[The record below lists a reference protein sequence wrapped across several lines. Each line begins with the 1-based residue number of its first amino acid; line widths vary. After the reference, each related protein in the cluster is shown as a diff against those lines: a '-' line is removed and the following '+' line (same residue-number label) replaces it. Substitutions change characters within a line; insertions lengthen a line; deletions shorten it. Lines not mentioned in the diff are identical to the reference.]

1 MVDGPA
7 LGAAGYR
14 VSHRD
19 LNDGTVEGLVHASGR
34 IASVQFHPEGAPGP
48 IDATRIFDLAL
59 EARAGVSM
67 PRKVLVIGS
76 GPILIGQA
84 AEFDYAGVQA
94 CLALREAGV
103 ETVLVN
109 SNPATVMTD
118 PDVGGTVILAP
129 LTLERVTRVIEEHRP
144 DALLPTLG
152 GQTGLNLAVA
162 LDDAGVLDRCEVRVL
177 GTPLDAVRAAE
188 DRGGFRTLV
197 TGIGEPVPESAVVES
212 VDDGLRFVEM
222 LNAPIVVRPAFTL
235 GGGGG
240 GFATTLE
247 EARTRIAA
255 GLAASPIGQVLVERS
270 LLGWYEIE
278 FEVLRDASDT
288 TIAICGMENLDPM
301 GVHTGDSIVV
311 APIQTLP
318 DPVVQR
324 LRRCALKIVRALKLE
339 GGCNVQLA
347 VAPDGSDY
355 RVIEVNPRVSR
366 SSALASKATGYPI
379 ARIAAQIALGRRLHE
394 LPNPATGGNSA
405 AFEPA
410 VDYVVVKL
418 PRWPFD
424 KFPTADRSL
433 GVQMK
438 ATGEAMAIDREF
450 GPALLKA
457 VRSLEPRGRGWLW
470 EDPAWE
476 LADRPP
482 ADLPAFLAPSDT
494 RLWRMVALLRHG
506 WTDAAAIAAATGIA
520 PWFTDR
526 LAEVVA
532 AERRIVGA
540 PLLEAKR
547 AGFGDAEI
555 ASISG
560 VPAVAVRRA
569 RVRAGIGPSYRRV
582 DTCAGEFPAETPY
595 FYSSYADPEVRPP
608 AERRSVIV
616 VGSGPIRIGQ
626 GIEFD
631 YCSVRAAWAIREMG
645 LDAVVINNNPE
656 TVSTDYD
663 ACTRLYFEPLDTES
677 VLDVIDHERAL
688 TGTPPA
694 VVLTFGGQTAIDLA
708 KDLAYADV
716 PIAGLTAEVIEIT
729 EDRERFAHLLTEL
742 DLDGPRGS
750 LAGVGIR
757 AAKRDRGARRSARH
771 RPSVVGDRRTGDRG
785 APVRGGRRRLPRD
798 RCRVAAARRRARGR
812 RRARRG
818 RDQRRRAVV
827 RPGHPR
833 AGGSAR
839 GPLGRQ
845 RRGPPAAAALAR
857 GPGACRRGG
866 RADRARARRARH
878 PQRPDDPGGGSGR
891 RDRGESAGEPDG
903 PDRRQG
909 HRLRRR
915 RRRRAMRARLDA
927 GRRRAQSR
935 SRARRTA
942 RGGEGAGRLALAPTG
957 RQRGAGA
964 RDALDG

>member
-1 MVDGPA
+1 M
-7 LGAAGYR
+7 
-14 VSHRD
+14 
-19 LNDGTVEGLVHASGR
+19 T
-34 IASVQFHPEGAPGP
+34 APQ
-48 IDATRIFDLAL
+48 
-59 EARAGVSM
+59 
-67 PRKVLVIGS
+67 KVLVIGS

-94 CLALREAGV
+94 CLALRAEGV
-103 ETVLVN
+103 ETILVN

-118 PDVGGTVILAP
+118 PDVGGTVIIGP
-129 LTLERVTRVIEEHRP
+129 LTLEHVTRVIEEHQP

-162 LDDAGVLDRCEVRVL
+162 LDDAGVLAKHGVRVL
-177 GTPLDAVRAAE
+177 GTPLAAVRAAE
-188 DRGGFRTLV
+188 DRGGFRDLV
-197 TGIGEPVPESAVVES
+197 TGIGEPVPESAVVDTLE
-212 VDDGLRFVEM
+212 DGMRFVEA
-222 LNAPIVVRPAFTL
+222 LAAPIVVRPAFTL

-240 GFATTLE
+240 GFAMNPE
-247 EARTRIAA
+247 EARTRIAT
-255 GLAASPIGQVLVERS
+255 GLEASPIGQVLVERS

-288 TIAICGMENLDPM
+288 TIAICGMENMDPM

-379 ARIAAQIALGRRLHE
+379 ARIAALIALGRRLHE
-394 LPNPATGGNSA
+394 MPNPATGGNSA

-424 KFPTADRSL
+424 KFPAADRSL

-457 VRSLEPRGRGWLW
+457 IRSLEPRGGGWLW
-470 EDPAWE
+470 EDPSWGLDVAAPDD
-476 LADRPP
+476 LA
-482 ADLPAFLAPSDT
+482 AFLTPTDT
-494 RLWRMVALLRHG
+494 RLWRMVGLLRHG
-506 WTDAAAIAAATGIA
+506 WADAATISAATGIA

-526 LAEVVA
+526 IAELVD
-532 AERRIVGA
+532 AESQVVGA
-540 PLLEAKR
+540 PLLDAKR
-547 AGFGDAEI
+547 AGFGDADI
-555 ASISG
+555 ATLSG
-560 VPAVAVRRA
+560 VPPAAIRRA
-569 RVRAGIGPSYRRV
+569 RVRAGIGPAYRRV

-595 FYSSYADPEVRPP
+595 FYSSYAESEVRPP

-688 TGTPPA
+688 TGTPPS

-716 PIAGLTAEVIEIT
+716 PIAGLTAEAIEIT
-729 EDRERFAHLLTEL
+729 EDRERFAGLLDEL
-742 DLDGPRGS
+742 GLEGPRGS
-750 LAGVGIR
+750 LAASPAELDASIAELGGLPVIVRPSWVIGGRGIAVLRTPAELSAYLATDIGWPLRVDELIAGTELDVDAISDGTGWCVPGILEQIDPPGVHSGDSVAVLPPQSVDRAVQER
-757 AAKRDRGARRSARH
+757 AAEAAGRIALALK
-771 RPSVVGDRRTGDRG
+771 
-785 APVRGGRRRLPRD
+785 VRGILNVQMIAAGERVIVIEANPRASRTVPIVAKATGRD
-798 RCRVAAARRRARGR
+798 VVAAAVGCALGSSLEEVGLV
-812 RRARRG
+812 AG
-818 RDQRRRAVV
+818 LALDGPSVAVKAPV
-827 RPGHPR
+827 GSLWRLPGVSAELGPEMR
-833 AGGSAR
+833 STGEVLGLATDAGDAHA
-839 GPLGRQ
+839 LAVQ
-845 RRGPPAAAALAR
+845 AAAA
-857 GPGACRRGG
+857 
-866 RADRARARRARH
+866 H
-878 PQRPDDPGGGSGR
+878 
-891 RDRGESAGEPDG
+891 AG
-903 PDRRQG
+903 
-909 HRLRRR
+909 
-915 RRRRAMRARLDA
+915 
-927 GRRRAQSR
+927 
-935 SRARRTA
+935 
-942 RGGEGAGRLALAPTG
+942 
-957 RQRGAGA
+957 
-964 RDALDG
+964 

>member
-1 MVDGPA
+1 MTQ
-7 LGAAGYR
+7 L
-14 VSHRD
+14 
-19 LNDGTVEGLVHASGR
+19 
-34 IASVQFHPEGAPGP
+34 
-48 IDATRIFDLAL
+48 
-59 EARAGVSM
+59 

-94 CLALREAGV
+94 CLALRESGV
-103 ETVLVN
+103 ETILVN

-118 PDVGGTVILAP
+118 PDVGGTVVIAP
-129 LTLERVTRVIEEHRP
+129 LTLGHLTRIIEEHRP

-162 LDDAGVLDRCEVRVL
+162 LDDAGVLERLGVRVL
-177 GTPLDAVRAAE
+177 GTPLAAVRAAE
-188 DRGGFRTLV
+188 DRGGFRDLV
-197 TGIGEPVPESAVVES
+197 MGIGEPVPESAVVKS
-212 VDDGLRFVEM
+212 LDDGLRFVEM
-222 LNAPIVVRPAFTL
+222 LNAPVVIRPAFTL

-240 GFATTLE
+240 GFAHTPA
-247 EARTRIAA
+247 EARQRIAA

-324 LRRCALKIVRALKLE
+324 LRRCALKIVRALRLE

-347 VAPDGSDY
+347 VSPDGSDY

-379 ARIAAQIALGRRLHE
+379 ARIAALIALGRRLHE
-394 LPNPATGGNSA
+394 MPNPATGGNSA

-424 KFPTADRSL
+424 KFPAADRTL

-470 EDPAWE
+470 EDPAW
-476 LADRPP
+476 
-482 ADLPAFLAPSDT
+482 DLEHSTPDDLEAFLAPTDT
-494 RLWRMVALLRHG
+494 RLWRMIGLLRRG
-506 WTDAAAIAAATGIA
+506 RADAPAIAAATGIA

-526 LAEVVA
+526 LAELVE
-532 AERRIVGA
+532 AESRVVGA
-540 PLLEAKR
+540 PLIDAKR

-555 ASISG
+555 ATLSG
-560 VPAVAVRRA
+560 VPAAAVRRA
-569 RVRAGIGPSYRRV
+569 RVRAGIGPAYRRV

-688 TGTPPA
+688 TGTPPE

-716 PIAGLTAEVIEIT
+716 PIAGLTAEAIEVT
-729 EDRERFAHLLTEL
+729 EDRERFAQLLIEL
-742 DLDGPRGS
+742 GLEGPRGS
-750 LAGVGIR
+750 LAGTPDELDAAIAGLGGLPVIVRPSWVIGGRGIAVLRDAAQLEAYLATDIGWPLRVDELVAGIELDVDAISDGTEWCVPGILEQIDPPGVHSGDSVAVLPPQNLSRPMQER
-757 AAKRDRGARRSARH
+757 AAEAAGRIALALGVRGILNVQMIAA
-771 RPSVVGDRRTGDRG
+771 GDRVVVIEANPRASRTVPIV
-785 APVRGGRRRLPRD
+785 AKATGRD
-798 RCRVAAARRRARGR
+798 IVAAAVRCALG
-812 RRARRG
+812 ASLYG
-818 RDQRRRAVV
+818 VGL
-827 RPGHPR
+827 RPGLAPDG
-833 AGGSAR
+833 ALVAVKAPVGSLWRLPGVSAEL
-839 GPLGRQ
+839 GPEMRSTGEVI
-845 RRGPPAAAALAR
+845 GMSVDAVEAHALASEAVAAHR
-857 GPGACRRGG
+857 G
-866 RADRARARRARH
+866 
-878 PQRPDDPGGGSGR
+878 
-891 RDRGESAGEPDG
+891 
-903 PDRRQG
+903 
-909 HRLRRR
+909 
-915 RRRRAMRARLDA
+915 
-927 GRRRAQSR
+927 
-935 SRARRTA
+935 
-942 RGGEGAGRLALAPTG
+942 
-957 RQRGAGA
+957 
-964 RDALDG
+964 

>member
-1 MVDGPA
+1 MTA
-7 LGAAGYR
+7 
-14 VSHRD
+14 
-19 LNDGTVEGLVHASGR
+19 
-34 IASVQFHPEGAPGP
+34 
-48 IDATRIFDLAL
+48 
-59 EARAGVSM
+59 

-103 ETVLVN
+103 ETILVN

-118 PDVGGTVILAP
+118 PDVGGTVVIGPLSLAY
-129 LTLERVTRVIEEHRP
+129 LTAVIEEHRP

-162 LDDAGVLDRCEVRVL
+162 LDDAGVLARHQVRVL
-177 GTPLDAVRAAE
+177 GTPLAAVRAAE
-188 DRGGFRTLV
+188 DRGGFRDLV
-197 TGIGEPVPESAVVES
+197 TGIGEPVPESAVVETLE
-212 VDDGLRFVEM
+212 DGMRFVEQ
-222 LNAPIVVRPAFTL
+222 LGAAVVIRPAFTL

-240 GFATTLE
+240 GFAHTPD
-247 EARTRIAA
+247 EARTRIAR

-278 FEVLRDASDT
+278 FEVLRDANDT

-324 LRRCALKIVRALKLE
+324 LRRCALKIVRALRLE

-347 VAPDGSDY
+347 VAPDGTDY

-379 ARIAAQIALGRRLHE
+379 ARIAAQIALGRQLHE

-457 VRSLEPRGRGWLW
+457 LRSLEPRGRGWLW
-470 EDPAWE
+470 EDAAWGLDVAAPDD
-476 LADRPP
+476 LA
-482 ADLPAFLAPSDT
+482 AFLAPSDS
-494 RLWRMVALLRHG
+494 RLWRLVALLRHG
-506 WTDAAAIAAATGIA
+506 WTDAAGLAAATGIA
-520 PWFTDR
+520 PWFTER
-526 LAEVVA
+526 LAELVD
-532 AERRIVGA
+532 AEGRLEGL

-547 AGFGDAEI
+547 QGFGDAEI
-555 ASISG
+555 AALTG
-560 VPAVAVRRA
+560 VPPIAVRRA
-569 RVRAGIGPSYRRV
+569 RVRAGITPSYRRV

-595 FYSSYADPEVRPP
+595 FYSSYALPEVPP
-608 AERRSVIV
+608 PSDRRSVIV

-631 YCSVRAAWAIREMG
+631 YCSVRAAWAIRELG
-645 LDAVVINNNPE
+645 YDAVVINNNPE

-663 ACTRLYFEPLDTES
+663 ACSRLYFEPLDTES
-677 VLDVIDHERAL
+677 VLDVVDHERAL
-688 TGTPPA
+688 TGEPPI
-694 VVLTFGGQTAIDLA
+694 VLLTFGGQTAIDLA
-708 KDLAYADV
+708 RDLAYGGV
-716 PIAGLTAEVIEIT
+716 PVAGLTADAIEIT
-729 EDRERFAHLLTEL
+729 EDRERFAALL
-742 DLDGPRGS
+742 DRIGVDGPRGGLAVDAPELHRVAGELGLPVIVRPS
-750 LAGVGIR
+750 WVIGGRGIAVLRSAAEIDAYLATDVGWPLRVDELVAGVELDVDVISDGREWSVPGILEQLDPPGVHSGDSMAVLPPQTLSR
-757 AAKRDRGARRSARH
+757 HAQELAAAAAGRIATALDLRG
-771 RPSVVGDRRTGDRG
+771 VLNVQMIVDGDRCVVIEANPRASRTIPIV
-785 APVRGGRRRLPRD
+785 AKATGRD
-798 RCRVAAARRRARGR
+798 VVAAA
-812 RRARRG
+812 
-818 RDQRRRAVV
+818 V
-827 RPGHPR
+827 RCALGGTLAEAGLQPG
-833 AGGSAR
+833 
-839 GPLGRQ
+839 
-845 RRGPPAAAALAR
+845 LA
-857 GPGACRRGG
+857 
-866 RADRARARRARH
+866 
-878 PQRPDDPGGGSGR
+878 
-891 RDRGESAGEPDG
+891 PDG
-903 PDRRQG
+903 PMVAVKAPVG
-909 HRLRRR
+909 SLWRLPGVDPTPGPE
-915 RRRRAMRARLDA
+915 MRSTGEVLGLAA
-927 GRRRAQSR
+927 TYEV
-935 SRARRTA
+935 ARREA
-942 RGGEGAGRLALAPTG
+942 EEAVAVHA
-957 RQRGAGA
+957 
-964 RDALDG
+964 

>member
-1 MVDGPA
+1 
-7 LGAAGYR
+7 
-14 VSHRD
+14 
-19 LNDGTVEGLVHASGR
+19 
-34 IASVQFHPEGAPGP
+34 
-48 IDATRIFDLAL
+48 
-59 EARAGVSM
+59 
-67 PRKVLVIGS
+67 VLVIGS

-94 CLALREAGV
+94 CLALRSRGV
-103 ETVLVN
+103 DTILVN

-118 PDVGGTVILAP
+118 PDVGGTVIIGP
-129 LTLERVTRVIEEHRP
+129 LTLGHLTRVIEEHRP

-162 LDDAGVLDRCEVRVL
+162 LDDAGVLERCGVRVL
-177 GTPLDAVRAAE
+177 GTPLAAVRAAE
-188 DRGGFRTLV
+188 DRGGFRDLV
-197 TGIGEPVPESAVVES
+197 TGIGEPVPESAVIETVE
-212 VDDGLRFVEM
+212 DGLAFVRH
-222 LNAPIVVRPAFTL
+222 LAAPVVVRPAFTL

-240 GFATTLE
+240 GFAHDE
-247 EARTRIAA
+247 QEARERIAT

-278 FEVLRDASDT
+278 FEVIRDASDT

-324 LRRCALKIVRALKLE
+324 LRRCALKIVRALQLE

-379 ARIAAQIALGRRLHE
+379 ARIAALVGLGMRLHE

-424 KFPTADRSL
+424 KFPDADRSL

-438 ATGEAMAIDREF
+438 ATGEAMGIDREF

-457 VRSLEPRGRGWLW
+457 LRSLEPRGRGWLW
-470 EDPAWE
+470 EDGAWG
-476 LADRPP
+476 LSHRPP
-482 ADLPAFLAPSDT
+482 DDLAAFLSPLDT

-506 WTDAAAIAAATGIA
+506 WTDAAGISALTGIA
-520 PWFTDR
+520 PWFTER
-526 LAEVVA
+526 LAEMVA
-532 AERRIVGA
+532 AEASVVGA
-540 PLLEAKR
+540 PLDEAKR
-547 AGFGDAEI
+547 MGFGDADI
-555 ASISG
+555 GQMSG
-560 VPAVAVRRA
+560 VPWVAVRRA
-569 RVRAGIGPSYRRV
+569 RVRAGIGPAYRRV

-595 FYSSYADPEVRPP
+595 FYSSYATPEVAPP
-608 AERRSVIV
+608 SDRRSVIV

-631 YCSVRAAWAIREMG
+631 YCSVRAAWAIRDMG

-663 ACTRLYFEPLDTES
+663 ACSRLYFEPLDTES

-688 TGTPPA
+688 TGEPPH

-716 PIAGLTAEVIEIT
+716 PIAGLTAEAIETT
-729 EDRERFAHLLTEL
+729 EDRERFAGLLDEL
-742 DLDGPRGS
+742 GIDGPRGELAS
-750 LAGVGIR
+750 DEDGLRAAIGRLGWPVIVRPSWVIGGRGIAILRDDGELQALLRTEIGWPLRVDELIAGVELDVDAISDGTDWCVPGILEQLDPPGIHSGDSAAVIPPQSLSR
-757 AAKRDRGARRSARH
+757 AQQELAAAAAGRIGLALGLRGIINVQMIVA
-771 RPSVVGDRRTGDRG
+771 GDRVVVIEANPRASRTVPIV
-785 APVRGGRRRLPRD
+785 AKATGRD
-798 RCRVAAARRRARGR
+798 VVAAAVRCALGASLREAGLAPGLAPDAPMVAVKVPVGSLWRLPGVDPALGPEMRSTGEVLGMAR
-812 RRARRG
+812 
-818 RDQRRRAVV
+818 DYEV
-827 RPGHPR
+827 
-833 AGGSAR
+833 
-839 GPLGRQ
+839 
-845 RRGPPAAAALAR
+845 ALA
-857 GPGACRRGG
+857 
-866 RADRARARRARH
+866 DAREA
-878 PQRPDDPGGGSGR
+878 
-891 RDRGESAGEPDG
+891 
-903 PDRRQG
+903 
-909 HRLRRR
+909 
-915 RRRRAMRARLDA
+915 
-927 GRRRAQSR
+927 
-935 SRARRTA
+935 
-942 RGGEGAGRLALAPTG
+942 
-957 RQRGAGA
+957 AGA
-964 RDALDG
+964 HAR

>member
-1 MVDGPA
+1 MTA
-7 LGAAGYR
+7 
-14 VSHRD
+14 
-19 LNDGTVEGLVHASGR
+19 
-34 IASVQFHPEGAPGP
+34 
-48 IDATRIFDLAL
+48 
-59 EARAGVSM
+59 

-94 CLALREAGV
+94 CLALRAEGV

-118 PDVGGTVILAP
+118 PDVGGTVLIGP
-129 LTLERVTRVIEEHRP
+129 LSVAYLTDVIARHRP

-162 LDDAGVLDRCEVRVL
+162 LDDAGVLDRYGVRVL
-177 GTPLDAVRAAE
+177 GTPLAAVRAAE
-188 DRGGFRTLV
+188 DRGGFRDLV

-212 VDDGLRFVEM
+212 LDDGLAFARH
-222 LNAPIVVRPAFTL
+222 LAAPVVVRPAFTL

-240 GFATTLE
+240 GFAMDE
-247 EARTRIAA
+247 AEARERIAT

-278 FEVLRDASDT
+278 FEVIRDAADT
-288 TIAICGMENLDPM
+288 TIAICGMENMDPM

-324 LRRCALKIVRALKLE
+324 LRRCALRIVRALQLE

-379 ARIAAQIALGRRLHE
+379 ARVAALVALGKRLHE

-433 GVQMK
+433 GIQMK

-457 VRSLEPRGRGWLW
+457 LRSLEPRGRGWLW
-470 EDPAWE
+470 EDPDWG
-476 LADRPP
+476 LSHRPP
-482 ADLPAFLAPSDT
+482 GDVHAFLQPTDT

-506 WTDAAAIAAATGIA
+506 WADASALAAATGIA
-520 PWFTDR
+520 PWFAER
-526 LAEVVA
+526 LAELVD
-532 AERRIVGA
+532 AERTVVGA
-540 PLLEAKR
+540 PLGEAKR
-547 AGFGDAEI
+547 AGFGDADI
-555 ASISG
+555 AALSG
-560 VPAVAVRRA
+560 VPPVAVRRA
-569 RVRAGIGPSYRRV
+569 RVRAGIGPAYRRV

-595 FYSSYADPEVRPP
+595 FYSSYAEPEVPPP
-608 AERRSVIV
+608 ADRRSVIV

-631 YCSVRAAWAIREMG
+631 YCSVRAAWAIRDIG

-663 ACTRLYFEPLDTES
+663 ACSRLYFEPLDTES

-688 TGTPPA
+688 TGQPPA

-716 PIAGLTAEVIEIT
+716 PIAGLTAEAIETT
-729 EDRERFAHLLTEL
+729 EDRERFAGLLDALGIE
-742 DLDGPRGS
+742 GPRGE
-750 LAGVGIR
+750 LAADADQLRAVISRLGWPVIVRPSWVIGGRGIAVLREPADLDALLATDVGWPLRVDELVDGVELDVDAISDGADWCVPGILEQLDPPGIHSGDSVAVVPPQNLPRAVQER
-757 AAKRDRGARRSARH
+757 AADVAGRIALALGVRGILNVQMVVAGGRPVVIEANPRASRTVPIVAKATGRDVVSAAVRCALGE
-771 RPSVVGDRRTGDRG
+771 RLADVGLAPGLAADAPLVAVK
-785 APVRGGRRRLPRD
+785 APVGSLWRLPGVDEALGPEMRSTGEVLGLGGD
-798 RCRVAAARRRARGR
+798 LDSALAAARDAARVH
-812 RRARRG
+812 AR
-818 RDQRRRAVV
+818 
-827 RPGHPR
+827 
-833 AGGSAR
+833 
-839 GPLGRQ
+839 
-845 RRGPPAAAALAR
+845 
-857 GPGACRRGG
+857 
-866 RADRARARRARH
+866 
-878 PQRPDDPGGGSGR
+878 
-891 RDRGESAGEPDG
+891 
-903 PDRRQG
+903 
-909 HRLRRR
+909 
-915 RRRRAMRARLDA
+915 
-927 GRRRAQSR
+927 
-935 SRARRTA
+935 
-942 RGGEGAGRLALAPTG
+942 
-957 RQRGAGA
+957 
-964 RDALDG
+964 

>member
-1 MVDGPA
+1 M
-7 LGAAGYR
+7 
-14 VSHRD
+14 
-19 LNDGTVEGLVHASGR
+19 
-34 IASVQFHPEGAPGP
+34 
-48 IDATRIFDLAL
+48 
-59 EARAGVSM
+59 SM
-67 PRKVLVIGS
+67 PKRVLVIGS

-94 CLALREAGV
+94 CLALRAEGV
-103 ETVLVN
+103 ETILVN

-118 PDVGGTVILAP
+118 PDVGGTVVIGP
-129 LTLERVTRVIEEHRP
+129 LTLDFVTRVIAEHRP

-162 LDDAGVLDRCEVRVL
+162 LDDAGVLAEYDVRVL
-177 GTPLDAVRAAE
+177 GTPLAAVRAAE
-188 DRGGFRTLV
+188 DRGGFRDLV

-212 VDDGLRFVEM
+212 LEDGMTFFRHLA
-222 LNAPIVVRPAFTL
+222 APIVIRPAFTL

-240 GFATTLE
+240 GFAATAA

-278 FEVLRDASDT
+278 FEVLRDAADT

-324 LRRCALKIVRALKLE
+324 LRRCALKIVRSLKLE
-339 GGCNVQLA
+339 GGCNVQLS

-379 ARIAAQIALGRRLHE
+379 ARIAALIALGRRLHE
-394 LPNPATGGNSA
+394 MPNPATGGNSA

-424 KFPTADRSL
+424 KFPAADRSL

-457 VRSLEPRGRGWLW
+457 IRSLEPRGRGWLW
-470 EDPAWE
+470 EDPAWNLE
-476 LADRPP
+476 HRPP
-482 ADLPAFLAPSDT
+482 DDVRAFLSASDT
-494 RLWRMVALLRHG
+494 RLWRIVGLLRHG
-506 WTDAAAIAAATGIA
+506 WADAAAISAATGIA
-520 PWFTDR
+520 PWFSER
-526 LAEVVA
+526 IEELVRAEEQVV
-532 AERRIVGA
+532 GS
-540 PLLEAKR
+540 PLLDAKL
-547 AGFGDAEI
+547 AGFGDADI
-555 ASISG
+555 ATLSG
-560 VPAVAVRRA
+560 APWAAVRRA
-569 RVRAGIGPSYRRV
+569 RVRSGIHPAYRRV

-595 FYSSYADPEVRPP
+595 FYSSYADPEVAPP
-608 AERRSVIV
+608 ADRQSVIV

-631 YCSVRAAWAIREMG
+631 YCSVRAAWAVREMG
-645 LDAVVINNNPE
+645 LDAVVVNNNPE

-677 VLDVIDHERAL
+677 VLDIIDHERAL
-688 TGTPPA
+688 TGTPPV

-716 PIAGLTAEVIEIT
+716 PIAGLSAEAIEIT
-729 EDRERFAHLLTEL
+729 EDRERFAALLDEL
-742 DLDGPRGS
+742 GIEGPRGS
-750 LAGVGIR
+750 LAGDRDGLH
-757 AAKRDRGARRSARH
+757 AAISGLGGLPVIV
-771 RPSVVGDRRTGDRG
+771 RPSWVI
-785 APVRGGRRRLPRD
+785 GGRGIAVLRTDEDVRDYLATDVGWPLRVDELVEGIELDVDAISDGSDWAVPGILEQIDPPGIHSGDSVAVLPPQRVGRAVQELAAAAAGKIAMALGLRGVLNVQMIATDDRIVVIEANPRASRTVPIVAKATGLDVVAIAVRCALGSSLAEAGMAPGLAADGPRVAVKAPIGSLWRLPGVSADLGPEMRSTGEVLGLAD
-798 RCRVAAARRRARGR
+798 TADEATDLA
-812 RRARRG
+812 
-818 RDQRRRAVV
+818 RRAVAA
-827 RPGHPR
+827 H
-833 AGGSAR
+833 AG
-839 GPLGRQ
+839 
-845 RRGPPAAAALAR
+845 
-857 GPGACRRGG
+857 
-866 RADRARARRARH
+866 
-878 PQRPDDPGGGSGR
+878 
-891 RDRGESAGEPDG
+891 
-903 PDRRQG
+903 
-909 HRLRRR
+909 
-915 RRRRAMRARLDA
+915 
-927 GRRRAQSR
+927 
-935 SRARRTA
+935 
-942 RGGEGAGRLALAPTG
+942 
-957 RQRGAGA
+957 
-964 RDALDG
+964 